1 MSGRAPA
8 VVALLLLA
16 AACSRTQRIRESEQR
31 AEEAPEGRGTGAGI
45 PPEPGRPRIPAA
57 PQALL
62 GEEVVAELQRA
73 LGARGLLR
81 GHREGELDEA
91 TSAAIQRFQRDRGL
105 AATGFPDRE
114 TLKDLGIDPEHAY
127 VREEDRRRQEG
138 KPAAGAR
145 GGRAGGAERGEGAG
159 SR

>member
-1 MSGRAPA
+1 VSGRAPA
-8 VVALLLLA
+8 VVALLLVA
-16 AACSRTQRIRESEQR
+16 AGCSRTQRIRESEQQ

-62 GEEVVAELQRA
+62 GKEVVAELQRA

-81 GHREGELDEA
+81 GHREGELDDA

-127 VREEDRRRQEG
+127 VRPEDRRRQEG
-138 KPAAGAR
+138 KSPGGER
-145 GGRAGGAERGEGAG
+145 GRAGDGEGRAGAG